1 MIAAIFWISENYPS
15 IIAMRPA
22 ALFLVRFRVENSV
35 FDMFLKRS
43 VSSLVE
49 EMSTMLAVKSNDAAI

>member
-1 MIAAIFWISENYPS
+1 
-15 IIAMRPA
+15 MRPA
-22 ALFLVRFRVENSV
+22 ALFPVRFRVKTAV
-35 FDMFLKRS
+35 FQKFLKRS